1 MALLVDAMYS
11 EEHKG
16 DAEKLLEFLRLWQ
29 SVEETAKKLGYQG
42 NVRQDDVVVDGTK
55 TLRELNDYRD
65 DIAHWWT
72 ETIDEN
78 FLSNLKSTINEL
90 IRRRYF

>member
-1 MALLVDAMYS
+1 MALLVNAMYS
-11 EEHKG
+11 EEQKS

-29 SVEETAKKLGYQG
+29 SVEETSKRLGYTG
-42 NVRQDDVVVDGTK
+42 NIKQDNVVVDGTK
-55 TLRELNDYRD
+55 TLRELNDYRN

-78 FLSNLKSTINEL
+78 VLANLKRTINEL
-90 IRRRYF
+90 IRRKYF